1 MQKEYYFV
9 SDLHI
14 GGDEALGVCDFEE
27 ELIDFINEI
36 ANRTENVELIII
48 GDAFG
53 LWEFTQIK
61 GIEKI
66 KTLIVQFPHIF
77 ETFRRVGEKI
87 KITILPGNHDYEI
100 ACYPELVDI
109 FKTYNIVLEQTP
121 AITREIGGK
130 RLWIEH
136 GNQYDVINRMP
147 DFGNPHALP
156 IGYFITNKMIGTA
169 GRLSKH
175 GRYNWL
181 KDIQSVYPTELVPDW
196 VLSNYFYREMS
207 PLLRWVLLPF
217 LLLSGLTLFVLVGG
231 ALEYLNITES
241 NIFLDNQIFNSL
253 GIVGSL
259 FQIILTINAVVLLIL
274 LALSIPLGLILR
286 DLKKT
291 LKRFGIKLDTS
302 KLTGEKEELYLNAA
316 RKIFNDHP
324 ETVAFIYGHTHKP
337 SIQQVRDRYV
347 INTGTWLKQ
356 FERISPRFGFLPTI
370 YVPVF
375 CLNYFRIKA
384 EKDNIVIEYLKVDK
398 LTSSDL
404 TLVQRVMVSQKQR
417 KEIAP
422 IPKKTVLEM

>member
-14 GGDEALGVCDFEE
+14 GGDEALGVCDFEK

-217 LLLSGLTLFVLVGG
+217 LLLSGLTLFVLGGG

-337 SIQQVRDRYV
+337 SIQQVGDRYV

-384 EKDNIVIEYLKVDK
+384 EKDNIVIKYLKVDK